1 MVRASAYRGRVAL
14 PALVGLAQ
22 GRTGW
27 LLARHGAL
35 LLGLAGLPFF
45 IMALADPRTAVTR
58 EEVSY
63 PGRRIS
69 LMIDASSSMLTAL
82 PANRFAEG
90 APNNAA
96 FFTTV
101 GAARYFI
108 ERRMNGKYRDLMSLI
123 EFGDDAY
130 VITPFTTDY
139 ENILLSTSLIGD
151 WQEFMSFP
159 DQGTVIARAVEQSVA
174 MFESFKYLDAAGN
187 LMVLFSDGADAEV
200 LESGKSAMDVV
211 EDARR
216 AKIPIYFIK
225 VGRDIPGRVQ
235 IGDEMWRTAVE
246 RTGGHFYG
254 GADEASIEKALSD
267 IDRASAGRIEYKQVQ
282 HRAAAVHAVCAG
294 GGGVVVAGAAAQADG
309 AGVRGV
315 SVEVDPGAGVRTRLY
330 AVGSR
335 SRGSGA
341 ESSDRSS
348 EMRAVIGYLIVAAA
362 LAVAGAVLWSGS
374 SLERRVGRGRAR
386 PGDPALPGGR
396 RARGGAAAGLVVLPA
411 GPGETVEDAKAL
423 SATSKYWDGDYSA
436 VAADPE
442 REAAGRQRGLPRPS
456 AEGWQLAGGRRRA
469 RRRRQGLCGRPPR
482 GSGQRRGRVQLRVRD
497 AAARG
502 DRGPPPGRR
511 SRRIPARSSP
521 STAAS
526 ARCRWTPM
534 PRSSR

>member
-1 MVRASAYRGRVAL
+1 VVEQLRALTGTLQAAWADWAALRLSELQFVQLPFAQRVTVALIGVAVGVLALRFVWRAAAHRGRVAL
-14 PALVGLAQ
+14 PALVGFSRPNRLA
-22 GRTGW
+22 
-27 LLARHGAL
+27 LARHGAL

-108 ERRMNGKYRDLMSLI
+108 ERRMQGKYRDLMALI

-200 LESGKSAMDVV
+200 LESGKTAMDVV

-225 VGRDIPGRVQ
+225 VGREIPGRVQ
-235 IGDEMWRTAVE
+235 IGDEIWRSAVE
-246 RTGGHFYG
+246 RTGGHFYP
-254 GADEASIEKALSD
+254 GADEASIEKALKD
-267 IDRASAGRIEYKQVQ
+267 IDRATAGRIEYKQYSTE
-282 HRAAAVHAVCAG
+282 RPRFAPFA
-294 GGGVVVAGAAAQADG
+294 
-309 AGVRGV
+309 
-315 SVEVDPGAGVRTRLY
+315 
-330 AVGSR
+330 
-335 SRGSGA
+335 
-341 ESSDRSS
+341 
-348 EMRAVIGYLIVAAA
+348 LI
-362 LAVAGAVLWSGS
+362 
-374 SLERRVGRGRAR
+374 
-386 PGDPALPGGR
+386 
-396 RARGGAAAGLVVLPA
+396 AAGLWSV
-411 GPGETVEDAKAL
+411 AL
-423 SATSKYWDGDYSA
+423 LLRLTIPTFA
-436 VAADPE
+436 VFP
-442 REAAGRQRGLPRPS
+442 
-456 AEGWQLAGGRRRA
+456 
-469 RRRRQGLCGRPPR
+469 
-482 GSGQRRGRVQLRVRD
+482 
-497 AAARG
+497 
-502 DRGPPPGRR
+502 
-511 SRRIPARSSP
+511 
-521 STAAS
+521 
-526 ARCRWTPM
+526 
-534 PRSSR
+534 